1 MNAHPFNRR
10 SFLKAS
16 ALAASGSLVLA
27 FGADSLAAGPAA
39 AANGKPALTLHYLRL
54 HPDGS
59 VVVISPVA
67 ELGQG
72 TSTALPMVVA
82 DALDADW
89 KLVRFELAGV
99 APEFRSPILR
109 TQLTGAST
117 GVSGFHD
124 LYQQAGA
131 AARTM
136 LISAA
141 AKAWKVPPSECA
153 TDTGRVLH
161 KSSGRAL
168 GYGELASRAAAEP
181 VPAAASVSTAPASG
195 RKLKK
200 TVVARLDIPAKVNGT
215 AQYAID
221 IRLPGMLYATVAA
234 SPTFGGTR
242 KSDAR
247 AAVLKQP
254 GIKGVIDLPGAVA
267 VVADRWWKAR
277 RALDTLAVKWNT
289 GSAGQ
294 ASDQAISAQLWRD
307 LGSSDGVPVKTV
319 GTPADSIKAAD
330 AVVTAR
336 YEVPF
341 LAHAT
346 MEPMSCVAR
355 VGRGSCDIWVGSQ
368 RPDKARQVAAGL
380 LGIPEAAVT
389 IHPVLA
395 GGGFGRRQEAD
406 FVAQAVQVAQA
417 FPGRPVKLLWSREED
432 VQHDYYRPAGV
443 SEMSAGLRGKEVV
456 AFRHKQASP
465 TILPRAFPDFMQAF
479 DSVVTDNIF
488 SMYAFPHQ
496 DGRWVRSETA
506 VPTGMWRSVGAS
518 QTVFA
523 IESFVDELAAK
534 TGADPYQFRRRL
546 LQHDARALAVLDR
559 LATLSGWNE
568 RRDPRRAIGMA
579 ISHKNLDCLVAQSAE
594 VSVEGGQV
602 IVHRVCT
609 VADPGRV
616 VNPDTARSQLEGAAV
631 WGLSA
636 ALFGKISIAEGRVQ
650 QSNFHDYRVL
660 RLAETPLFA
669 TDIIESGAPF
679 EGMGEG
685 GAPGI
690 APAVC
695 NAIFRLT
702 GKRIR
707 TLPIAGQL
715 I

>member
-1 MNAHPFNRR
+1 MNAPHFSRR

-16 ALAASGSLVLA
+16 ALASAGGFLLA
-27 FGADSLAAGPAA
+27 FGDGALAAATNPA
-39 AANGKPALTLHYLRL
+39 NEKHALTLHYLRI

-59 VVVISPVA
+59 IVVISPVA
-67 ELGQG
+67 EIGQG

-89 KLVRFELAGV
+89 QRVRFELAPV

-131 AARTM
+131 TARTM
-136 LISAA
+136 LIAA
-141 AKAWKVPPSECA
+141 AARTWQVGAEECSTDIGKVVHA
-153 TDTGRVLH
+153 KTGRTL
-161 KSSGRAL
+161 A
-168 GYGELASRAAAEP
+168 YGALASRAAAEP
-181 VPAAASVSTAPASG
+181 VPKKPSQAPRSG
-195 RKLKK
+195 RVLEK
-200 TVVARLDIPAKVNGT
+200 TAVRRLDIPAKVDGS
-215 AQYAID
+215 AQFAID
-221 IRLPGMLYATVAA
+221 VRFPDMLYATVAA
-234 SPTFGGTR
+234 SPVFGEKPQG
-242 KSDAR
+242 DAR
-247 AAVLKQP
+247 AEVLKQP
-254 GIKGVIDLPGAVA
+254 GIKGVVDIPGGVA

-277 RALDTLAVKWNT
+277 RALDTLSVKWST
-289 GSAGQ
+289 GPANQ
-294 ASDQAISAQLWRD
+294 VSDQSISAQLWRD
-307 LGSSDGVPVKTV
+307 LEGSEGVPVKTV
-319 GTPADSIKAAD
+319 GTPAAAMKSAD
-330 AVVTAR
+330 AVVTTR
-336 YEVPF
+336 FEVPF

-346 MEPMSCVAR
+346 MEPMSCVAK
-355 VGRGSCDIWVGSQ
+355 VGRGTCDVWVGSQ
-368 RPDKARQVAAGL
+368 RPDKAREVAAKL
-380 LGIPEAAVT
+380 LGIPEQAVT
-389 IHPVLA
+389 IHPVVA
-395 GGGFGRRQEAD
+395 GGGFGRRQEYD
-406 FVAQAVQVAQA
+406 FVAQAVQVAKA
-417 FPGRPVKLLWSREED
+417 FPGRPVKLVWTREED
-432 VQHDYYRPAGV
+432 VQHDFYRPAGV
-443 SEMSAGLRGKEVV
+443 SEMSAAIRGKEVV

-465 TILPRAFPDFMQAF
+465 TILPRAFPDFMQEF

-488 SMYAFPHQ
+488 SMYAFPNQ
-496 DGRWVRSETA
+496 DGRWVRSETP

-534 TGADPYQFRRRL
+534 TGTDPYRFRRRL

-559 LATLSGWNE
+559 LAEISGWNKPH
-568 RRDPRRAIGMA
+568 DGKRAIGMA

-594 VSVEGGQV
+594 VSVDNGQV
-602 IVHRVCT
+602 VVHRICT

-616 VNPDTARSQLEGAAV
+616 VNPDTARAQLEGAAI

-650 QSNFHDYRVL
+650 QSNFHDYRVV
-660 RLAETPLFA
+660 RLAESPSFE

-685 GAPGI
+685 GAPGV

-702 GKRIR
+702 GKRIK
-707 TLPIAGQL
+707 TLPIADQL
-715 I
+715 V